1 MPMAPPAGPEDLN
14 QDARKKML
22 HTVEVMYRYLKN
34 CGYALIPGR
43 GDSLLYPHRVEDPQP
58 AALEEPKPEE
68 GETPGIE

>member
-1 MPMAPPAGPEDLN
+1 
-14 QDARKKML
+14 ML

-68 GETPGIE
+68 GETPGTE